1 MNNKQNKLSDFT
13 KKEIEKIQS
22 HKGNTF
28 NSPVTKNSFNFWSLD
43 AEAVYP
49 NSQEM
54 QDAFNKKK
62 QKVLKKRNNL

>member
-1 MNNKQNKLSDFT
+1 MNNKQTKLSDFT

-22 HKGNTF
+22 HKGNIF
-28 NSPVTKNSFNFWSLD
+28 NSPVTKHSFDFWSLD

-49 NSQEM
+49 DSQEM

-62 QKVLKKRNNL
+62 QKVFKKRNNL

>member
-13 KKEIEKIQS
+13 MKEIEKIQS
-22 HKGNTF
+22 HKGNSF
-28 NSPVTKNSFNFWSLD
+28 NSPVTKHSFDFWSLD
-43 AEAVYP
+43 AADVYP
-49 NSQEM
+49 DSQEM